1 MSDFRF
7 KPKAG
12 RFGVMLQEASVG
24 PIGPANYLGG
34 ASPLTANGTTIF
46 RLGAA
51 AAGRAAVFAGGS
63 VSCTT
68 VAADADGT
76 IVGTFVRY
84 RAATDDTVTLT
95 ANVDLEALVTR
106 EATAVVPLG
115 TLTEAER
122 TFAVGDTLEFHVVN
136 NSAAI
141 DTQPAGLWIKA
152 EFLVQN

>member
-12 RFGVMLQEASVG
+12 RFGVQPVVVGLG

-34 ASPLTANGTTIF
+34 AAPLTVNDTTIF
-46 RLGAA
+46 RLGS
-51 AAGRAAVFAGGS
+51 AAGGRPAVFAGGS

-68 VAADADGT
+68 VPADADGT

-84 RAATDDTVTLT
+84 RAASDDTVTLT
-95 ANVDLEALVTR
+95 ANVNLEALVTR
-106 EATAVVPLG
+106 EATAVVPLA

-122 TFAVGDTLEFHVVN
+122 TFAAGDTLEFHVVN